1 MARPRAADDFETI
14 RARMEELRLERD
26 RSLAGQKLGPRISGA
41 GSGDDNRKDERG
53 LLRSASEA
61 GALRVVAVEK
71 AEFAAIEECPP
82 KAPEHLGCLQD

>member
-14 RARMEELRLERD
+14 RTRMEELRLERD

-53 LLRSASEA
+53 LLRSVL
-61 GALRVVAVEK
+61 LRKLVR
-71 AEFAAIEECPP
+71 
-82 KAPEHLGCLQD
+82 